1 MGTGNA
7 NHSRGLDR
15 PEAEKI
21 GSPDFEIGR
30 YRIDADVRGKSMRIV
45 YVSKTGKVL
54 GWIVLP
60 SDEAYKF
67 AADILDNYDQL
78 EGLKNND

>member
-7 NHSRGLDR
+7 NHRRGLDR
-15 PEAEKI
+15 SEAEKI
-21 GSPDFEIGR
+21 SAPELEIGR
-30 YRIDADVRGKSMRIV
+30 YRIDDDAKSKCMRII

-60 SDEAYKF
+60 SDEAYSF
-67 AADILDNYDQL
+67 AADILRKYDRL
-78 EGLKNND
+78 EGLVEQ